1 MKNKFYLL
9 AFFLLPFA
17 VFAQE
22 SKPKQEISF
31 LRNQFNVNLALH
43 YFDKTHKCI
52 SLGADYGFND
62 FIEGGAYVGYWS
74 LALGNSQNPNMWF
87 YGIDAKAHIVQI
99 FKPSFYYVDP
109 YIAARIGGRT
119 AQNMMV
125 VDKRTMFEYGV
136 FGGLGLNF
144 TRHFGLFYELGY
156 TNFKAVNHRFGLNV
170 RFGGPKKW
178 QKQ

>member
-1 MKNKFYLL
+1 MRKRHVIL
-9 AFFLLPFA
+9 FFLIVISLS
-17 VFAQE
+17 VFSQ
-22 SKPKQEISF
+22 SVIDRNPTSF
-31 LRNQFNVNLALH
+31 LQGKININLALH

-170 RFGGPKKW
+170 RFGGPKK
-178 QKQ
+178 

>member
-9 AFFLLPFA
+9 ASLFLPFA

-156 TNFKAVNHRFGLNV
+156 TNFKAVNHRFGINV
-170 RFGGPKKW
+170 RFGGPKK
-178 QKQ
+178 

>member
-156 TNFKAVNHRFGLNV
+156 TNFKAVNHRFGINV
-170 RFGGPKKW
+170 RFGGPKK
-178 QKQ
+178 